1 MYTYLYIHISNA
13 HARVFRHRAL
23 PWLLCAEVFPA
34 RIVYVL
40 HQHTHNGSILDTC
53 MLATWPKIGQK
64 LVPKEVKV
72 VPNWVQNRC
81 LAGPDAPTRTE
92 APTANSRPR
101 FWTLFG
107 VPFGWPLEAKFAFK
121 FNLEAIR
128 KEYAFCTPKNT
139 SSEAVLVFIF
149 KLLEWRF
156 DRHNIA
162 LTKQHAK

>member
-1 MYTYLYIHISNA
+1 
-13 HARVFRHRAL
+13 
-23 PWLLCAEVFPA
+23 
-34 RIVYVL
+34 
-40 HQHTHNGSILDTC
+40 

-107 VPFGWPLEAKFAFK
+107 VPFGFKIELGSDTHRMYVLYAKTYTFG
-121 FNLEAIR
+121 
-128 KEYAFCTPKNT
+128 
-139 SSEAVLVFIF
+139 S
-149 KLLEWRF
+149 
-156 DRHNIA
+156 
-162 LTKQHAK
+162 